1 MLEIQLSGDE
11 FHKKVGGGIPTG
23 SLVMIKG
30 ENSSG
35 KSVICQ
41 RIAYGLLN
49 SRTPVTFISTQLTTV
64 DFINQMNSLGYRVSQ
79 HLING
84 LILFIP
90 VYPLISE
97 PKSRDDFVDKLM
109 KAQSLFEHDAIFID
123 SLSSLIKQ
131 EINEEKAVDLLAFM
145 KRITGTGKVVI
156 FTVNS
161 GELPREIEKELEFAA
176 TILIETK
183 VKEFGGDLKNIM
195 IIKKYNRAQG
205 NYQKITTFRVEPKIG
220 LVVEIAAVS

>member
-1 MLEIQLSGDE
+1 
-11 FHKKVGGGIPTG
+11 
-23 SLVMIKG
+23 
-30 ENSSG
+30 
-35 KSVICQ
+35 
-41 RIAYGLLN
+41 
-49 SRTPVTFISTQLTTV
+49 
-64 DFINQMNSLGYRVSQ
+64 
-79 HLING
+79 
-84 LILFIP
+84 
-90 VYPLISE
+90 
-97 PKSRDDFVDKLM
+97 
-109 KAQSLFEHDAIFID
+109 
-123 SLSSLIKQ
+123 LIKQ

>member
-1 MLEIQLSGDE
+1 
-11 FHKKVGGGIPTG
+11 
-23 SLVMIKG
+23 
-30 ENSSG
+30 
-35 KSVICQ
+35 
-41 RIAYGLLN
+41 
-49 SRTPVTFISTQLTTV
+49 
-64 DFINQMNSLGYRVSQ
+64 MNSLGYRVSQ
-79 HLING
+79 PLING